1 MYWCLGMYASASTW
15 TYNVVKHV
23 AATLLPDKPVLSR
36 FVADALPTPEE
47 AAANTVVVKTHA
59 ATAYEEL
66 ARRATAII
74 VTIRDPRDAIASLL
88 THNKPPFEI
97 ALNVTE
103 ATAGMCGHF
112 MSDPRA
118 LALKFEDRFFDRPAT
133 VARIAARFPDALPD
147 ADAARIFAALRRDA
161 VDSFIANLETLPSAT
176 TEFDEVTGHWD
187 TYDPLTGWHKH
198 HAGRTAEIG
207 RWRRELTAEQVVAI
221 EQRLGPWMMR
231 FGYAPA
237 SLRRDAYTLRIGRYG
252 MVE

>member
-15 TYNVVKHV
+15 TFNVVKHV

-36 FVADALPTPEE
+36 FVADEPPEE
-47 AAANTVVVKTHA
+47 AAAHTIVVKTHA
-59 ATAYEEL
+59 TTAYEEL

-88 THNKPPFEI
+88 THNKPPFDM

-118 LALKFEDRFFDRPAT
+118 VALKFENRFFDDPAT
-133 VARIAARFPDALPD
+133 VAHIAARFPGALSD
-147 ADAARIFAALRRDA
+147 TDAARIFAALRRDA
-161 VDSFIANLETLPSAT
+161 VDSFIADLETLPSAT

-187 TYDPLTGWHKH
+187 TYDLLTGWHKH

-207 RWRRELTAEQVVAI
+207 RWRRELTSEQVTAI
-221 EQRLGPWMMR
+221 EQRLGGWMKR

-237 SLRRDAYTLRIGRYG
+237 ASRHETYALRIGRYG